1 MTSGKTKFEKDLKDY
16 FPELSDLYAIMK
28 DDKKV
33 WTGVKVM
40 IEMSKTKR
48 YGRVVLTYQ
57 DGKINAIEKTTKE
70 ND

>member
-33 WTGVKVM
+33 WVVVKTM
-40 IEMSKTKR
+40 IEMAKQKR
-48 YGRVVLTYQ
+48 YGSMNITYQ
-57 DGKINAIEKTTKE
+57 GGQINMIEMTTKE
-70 ND
+70 T